1 MTGDE
6 LAAAFIARYP
16 KARHRIGR
24 WFLNEPLHDG
34 NHSWVLSTQWGSTTV
49 ATLDAL
55 VALAPNQGFGYE
67 PG

>member
-1 MTGDE
+1 
-6 LAAAFIARYP
+6 
-16 KARHRIGR
+16 
-24 WFLNEPLHDG
+24 
-34 NHSWVLSTQWGSTTV
+34 VLSNQWGSTTV